1 MKDVLKLEPN
11 AKLIVMATITQMD
24 EIKVS
29 GVPKLHAVLE
39 EPVSINLLLKA
50 IQQPVLQEETLI

>member
-1 MKDVLKLEPN
+1 
-11 AKLIVMATITQMD
+11 MATITQMD